1 MTPKFLIDTD
11 ILSIFAKADGLSV
24 LCRLLRCETLPIT
37 PRVLDELLVPLEYG
51 FDFPHA
57 ILSRA
62 DVVPATLQEF
72 EIYEELRLQG
82 RLSSADAE
90 MIAIC
95 NQRGWLYITMDK
107 VALKAARA
115 AGVDT
120 VDLQALLEAI
130 KRSGLLDQGQLRA
143 LIDRMEQEDRTRLP
157 YKESV
162 LSSAQE

>member
-1 MTPKFLIDTD
+1 ME
-11 ILSIFAKADGLSV
+11 
-24 LCRLLRCETLPIT
+24 CEALPIT

-51 FDFPHA
+51 YDFPHD

-62 DVVPATLQEF
+62 DVVPATLEEF

-90 MIAIC
+90 MIAIRKE
-95 NQRGWLYITMDK
+95 RGWLYITMDK
-107 VALKAARA
+107 VALQAARA

-130 KRSGLLDQGQLRA
+130 KRSGLLDQEQSRA

-157 YKESV
+157 Y
-162 LSSAQE
+162 

>member
-1 MTPKFLIDTD
+1 M
-11 ILSIFAKADGLSV
+11 
-24 LCRLLRCETLPIT
+24 
-37 PRVLDELLVPLEYG
+37 
-51 FDFPHA
+51 
-57 ILSRA
+57 
-62 DVVPATLQEF
+62 PATLEEF

-95 NQRGWLYITMDK
+95 KERGWLYMTMDK
-107 VALKAARA
+107 VALQAARA

-130 KRSGLLDQGQLRA
+130 KRSGLLDQEQLRA

-157 YKESV
+157 YKASI
-162 LSSAQE
+162 LTSGQE

>member
-1 MTPKFLIDTD
+1 MEKRR
-11 ILSIFAKADGLSV
+11 SI
-24 LCRLLRCETLPIT
+24 
-37 PRVLDELLVPLEYG
+37 DELLVPLEYG
-51 FDFPHA
+51 YDFPQN

-62 DVVPATLQEF
+62 DVVPTTLEEF

-95 NQRGWLYITMDK
+95 KQRGWLYVTMDK
-107 VALKAARA
+107 VALGAARA

-130 KRSGLLDQGQLRA
+130 KRLGLLDREQLRA

-157 YKESV
+157 YKESI
-162 LSSAQE
+162 LTSEQE